1 MKLRELAL
9 TRSGDKENVSN
20 IGVVP
25 YDEADFDL
33 LREKLTVEV
42 VREKFGNLV
51 KGRIERY
58 EMPGPKCLNF
68 VMYEALEGGVSYSLR
83 TDPHG
88 KSYQSLMLDIDI
100 DAGDRLPR
108 FG

>member
-9 TRSGDKENVSN
+9 TRSGDKENISN

-25 YDEADFDL
+25 YDEADYEL
-33 LREKLTVEV
+33 LLERLTVEV
-42 VREKFGNLV
+42 VREKFGSLV
-51 KGRIERY
+51 KGRIERF

-68 VMYEALEGGVSYSLR
+68 VMHDALEGGVSYSLR

-100 DAGDRLPR
+100 DAGNRTPR
-108 FG
+108 FA